1 MSVPHTP
8 TPRTRPERPSRGGG
22 SASSGGRFGGLAAR
36 YDRFTLPAPAFL
48 LVVLLLV
55 FPVAFTLYMSLHSWN
70 GGLRPPEFVGLD
82 NFARTLEDTRFWG
95 GVMRT
100 GYFVGL
106 AVGMQVV
113 LGVAAALLF
122 HRKFVG
128 RGAARAFFMFPMIA
142 TPAAMALVWKMMFD
156 PTLGVLSYLSQAVG
170 GPPVTWTS
178 DPDLVIPALAMID
191 AWQWTPLVMLIV
203 LAGLA
208 ALPPE
213 PYEAARIDGAGELRV
228 LFSITLP
235 LLRPVILTAAMFR
248 LIDCIKTFDII
259 MIITAG
265 GPGHS
270 SEILNLYA
278 FNQSLS
284 FLNFGYGSA
293 LLVWLTLL
301 VFAVAVLLT
310 IARRKGAMSS

>member
-1 MSVPHTP
+1 M
-8 TPRTRPERPSRGGG
+8 
-22 SASSGGRFGGLAAR
+22 
-36 YDRFTLPAPAFL
+36 
-48 LVVLLLV
+48 LLLV
-55 FPVAFTLYMSLHSWN
+55 FPVAFTLYMSFHSWN

-82 NFARTLEDTRFWG
+82 NFARTFEDARFWG
-95 GVMRT
+95 GVLRT

-113 LGVAAALLF
+113 LGVAAALVF

-128 RGAARAFFMFPMIA
+128 RGAARSFFLFPMIA
-142 TPAAMALVWKMMFD
+142 TPAAIALVWKMMFD

-178 DPDLVIPALAMID
+178 DPDFVIPALAMVD
-191 AWQWTPLVMLIV
+191 TWQWTPLVMLIV

-208 ALPPE
+208 ALPNE
-213 PYEAARIDGAGELRV
+213 PYEAARIDGAGEFRV

-248 LIDCIKTFDII
+248 LIDCIKTFEVI
-259 MIITAG
+259 MIITGG

-301 VFAVAVLLT
+301 VFGVAILLT
-310 IARRKGAMSS
+310 ILRRKGATPS

>member
-1 MSVPHTP
+1 MSAPP
-8 TPRTRPERPSRGGG
+8 TRSPRTRSERPQRSERRGRRG
-22 SASSGGRFGGLAAR
+22 FTDR
-36 YDRFTLPAPAFL
+36 YDRFVLPAPAFI

-55 FPVAFTLYMSLHSWN
+55 FPVAFTLYMSFHSWN

-82 NFARTLEDTRFWG
+82 NFERTLEDARFWG
-95 GVMRT
+95 GVLRT

-113 LGVAAALLF
+113 LGVAAALVF
-122 HRKFVG
+122 HRKFFG
-128 RGAARAFFMFPMIA
+128 RGVARSVFLFPMIA
-142 TPAAMALVWKMMFD
+142 TPAAIALVWKMMFD
-156 PTLGVLSYLSQAVG
+156 PTLGILSYLSQAVG
-170 GPPVTWTS
+170 GPPITWTS
-178 DPDLVIPALAMID
+178 DPGLAIPALAMVD
-191 AWQWTPLVMLIV
+191 TWQWTPLVMLIV

-208 ALPPE
+208 ALPQE
-213 PYEAARIDGAGELRV
+213 PYEAARIDGAGEVRV

-248 LIDCIKTFDII
+248 LIDCIKTFDTI

-265 GPGHS
+265 GPGYS

-301 VFAVAVLLT
+301 VFGVSILLM
-310 IARRKGAMSS
+310 IARRKGVTSS

>member
-1 MSVPHTP
+1 MPVLREKRDRQVELH
-8 TPRTRPERPSRGGG
+8 RGVGSRLN
-22 SASSGGRFGGLAAR
+22 SFVSR
-36 YDRFTLPAPAFL
+36 YDKFFLPAPAFV

-55 FPVAFTLYMSLHSWN
+55 FPVCFTLYMSFHSWS

-82 NFARTLEDTRFWG
+82 NYGRTLEDARFWG
-95 GVMRT
+95 GIFRT

-113 LGVAAALLF
+113 LGVAAALVF
-122 HRKFVG
+122 HRTFFG
-128 RGAARAFFMFPMIA
+128 RGVARAFFLFPMVA
-142 TPAAMALVWKMMFD
+142 TPAAVALVWKMMFD
-156 PTLGVLSYLSQAVG
+156 PTLGILSYISESVG
-170 GPPVTWTS
+170 GGQITWTS
-178 DPDLVIPALAMID
+178 DPAMVIPALAIVD
-191 AWQWTPLVMLIV
+191 SWQWTPLVMIIV

-208 ALPPE
+208 ALPHE
-213 PYEAARIDGAGELRV
+213 PYEAARIDGAGEIRL

-235 LLRPVILTAAMFR
+235 LLRPVILTAALFR

-293 LLVWLTLL
+293 LLVWLTVL
-301 VFAVAVLLT
+301 VFGVAVVIT
-310 IARRKGAMSS
+310 IVRRKGGSVS

>member
-1 MSVPHTP
+1 MSMFRDSST
-8 TPRTRPERPSRGGG
+8 RTGLP
-22 SASSGGRFGGLAAR
+22 GRFWQFANR
-36 YDRFTLPAPAFL
+36 YDRYFLPAPAFI

-55 FPVAFTLYMSLHSWN
+55 FPVCFTVFMSLHSWS

-82 NFARTLEDTRFWG
+82 NFARTLQDARFWG
-95 GVMRT
+95 GILRT

-113 LGVAAALLF
+113 LGIAAALVF
-122 HRKFVG
+122 HKPFFG
-128 RGAARAFFMFPMIA
+128 RGAARAFFLFPMIA
-142 TPAAMALVWKMMFD
+142 TPAAIALVWKMMFD
-156 PTLGVLSYLSQAVG
+156 PTLGILSHMVESVG
-170 GPPVTWTS
+170 GPQVTWTS
-178 DPDLVIPALAMID
+178 DPALVIPALAMVD
-191 AWQWTPLVMLIV
+191 SWQWTPLVMIIV

-208 ALPPE
+208 ALPHE
-213 PYEAARIDGAGELRV
+213 PYEAARIDGAGEIRL

-265 GPGHS
+265 GPGYS

-293 LLVWLTLL
+293 LLVWLTVL
-301 VFAVAVLLT
+301 VFFVAIIVT
-310 IARRKGAMSS
+310 VVRRKGGTLV